1 MDERGRD
8 NSENIEEFVAP
19 ATGSAEIPIQIS
31 EPTQYENSVRQE
43 VELPKNKERASEF
56 SLYHVAG
63 FVPGDEEVIDLSPG
77 TQNAAGEGIYFTEGT
92 PQFKFAGGERNNS
105 QWEQPFYVVFKI
117 DVNYSDINNWF
128 RAKNKPMRP
137 RFWHSKGQSLRFLNQ
152 YNEEVIDG
160 RPCHVYSD
168 QIMDEPENNLCKEK
182 ARRSVC

>member
-1 MDERGRD
+1 MDENGRGI
-8 NSENIEEFVAP
+8 SEDIVEFVAP
-19 ATGSAEIPIQIS
+19 TTGNAEIPKPIS
-31 EPTQYENSVRQE
+31 DNGLAQDNTIPPRT
-43 VELPKNKERASEF
+43 VELPKDKEKASEF

-63 FVPGDEEVIDLSPG
+63 FVPGDEEIIDLSPG

-168 QIMDEPENNLCKEK
+168 QIMDEPENNL
-182 ARRSVC
+182 